1 MKKHILRFTVFF
13 FSSILFFS
21 GCTKTSTEPGSTD
34 ARSKFTGQ
42 WNVTEAKK
50 KLSYQATISINSSVS
65 DEVFIDNFGDFG
77 AKATAS
83 VSGNTITLVGNQTLG
98 TVHLIS
104 GSGTY
109 SSLTN
114 TIIWSYT
121 YTDNADQVTVSAV
134 YSK

>member
-1 MKKHILRFTVFF
+1 MKKNILRFSLLF
-13 FSSILFFS
+13 FSGILFFS
-21 GCTKTSTEPGSTD
+21 GCTKTSTEPSSSD
-34 ARSKFTGQ
+34 ARSKFTGV

-50 KLSYQATISINSSVS
+50 KLSYQTTISLNSSS
-65 DEVFIDNFGDFG
+65 SEQVFIDNFGDFG

-83 VSGNTITLVGNQTLG
+83 VSGNTITLAGNQTLG
-98 TVHLIS
+98 TVLVIS
-104 GSGTY
+104 GGGTY

-121 YTDNADQVTVSAV
+121 YTDKADQLTVSAV